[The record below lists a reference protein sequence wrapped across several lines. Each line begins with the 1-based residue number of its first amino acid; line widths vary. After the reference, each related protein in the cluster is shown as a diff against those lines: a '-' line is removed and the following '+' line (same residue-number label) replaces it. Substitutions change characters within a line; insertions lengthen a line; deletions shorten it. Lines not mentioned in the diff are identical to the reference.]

1 MAYFDSAI
9 NRALW
14 QKELDALEKERERRA
29 REGYPAGTDLEPVQG
44 EDPDCIPMTYA
55 ELEQEEAKAQGER
68 HLRSMKEKQECW
80 KEQRENERAVREKV
94 METGRQ
100 EKQ

>member
-1 MAYFDSAI
+1 MAYFDSAR
-9 NRALW
+9 NREIW

-29 REGYPAGTDLEPVQG
+29 REGYPTGTDQEPVQG
-44 EDPDCIPMTYA
+44 EDPDCVPMTYA

-68 HLRSMKEKQECW
+68 DLRFMKEKRERW
-80 KEQRENERAVREKV
+80 KEQGENERAVRKKD
-94 METGRQ
+94 MEAGRQ